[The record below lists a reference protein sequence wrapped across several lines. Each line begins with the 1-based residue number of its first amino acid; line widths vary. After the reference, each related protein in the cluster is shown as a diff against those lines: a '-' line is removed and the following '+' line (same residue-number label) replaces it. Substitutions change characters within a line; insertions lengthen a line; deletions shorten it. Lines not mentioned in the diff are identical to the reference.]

1 MLAPHWC
8 GRTALGVRAPFL
20 LGALILAV
28 SGLLALPVVNNRT
41 IQAARIAAE
50 AAPSTRDA

>member
-20 LGALILAV
+20 LGALILA
-28 SGLLALPVVNNRT
+28 
-41 IQAARIAAE
+41 ARIAAE